1 MSIEIRGEKFQTDI
15 ISGRILLLHRRHILD
30 SFNEHGNDVV
40 KELKRVTSTGSRT
53 GRVYM
58 VRGVAH
64 RASAEGEPPAKLSGR
79 LSSSFVYKA
88 RMQELVI
95 GNTAFSKRG
104 FPYPGYLE
112 PGYFGRTLNR
122 PFFAV
127 TIRKLQPR
135 LESELGGF
143 LG

>member
-1 MSIEIRGEKFQTDI
+1 MALEIRNEKFQTDI
-15 ISGRILLLHRRHILD
+15 ITGKILLLHRRHIKN
-30 SFNEHGNDVV
+30 SFANHGPEVT

-58 VRGVAH
+58 YRGVPH
-64 RASAEGEPPAKLSGR
+64 RASEEGEPPAKMSGR
-79 LSSSFVYKA
+79 LSESFAYKA

-112 PGYFGRTLNR
+112 PGYFSSSLNR
-122 PFFAV
+122 PYFAV
-127 TIRKLQPR
+127 TINRLQPR
-135 LESELGGF
+135 LERELGEF
-143 LG
+143 L